1 MTQSEQLLNALLKK
15 YEAQRAEGL
24 AILNLYINQSVGVGE
39 HPDILKEMDKSL
51 NLISDADGKIAT
63 LVNLMPKENKNA
75 TK

>member
-15 YEAQRAEGL
+15 YEAQRAEGF